1 MDKQFIINAISNL
14 IEAEREWKRLC
25 DIVFQ
30 LGGELEK
37 TRFEEV
43 MYTHEELVYKLL
55 MEQSEFGE
63 VNEAEF
69 YLFIESIKELANN
82 SHITVQLSKNPND
95 PSYIIST
102 PSELYELYVPGPAIQ
117 PILDYIED

>member
-14 IEAEREWKRLC
+14 IEAKREWNRLC
-25 DIVFQ
+25 TIVFQ
-30 LGGELEK
+30 LGGELTE
-37 TRFEEV
+37 TRFEKV
-43 MYTHEELVYKLL
+43 ISTHEELVYKLL

-69 YLFIESIKELANN
+69 DLFIDSIQELAHNN
-82 SHITVQLSKNPND
+82 YVIVQLSKNPND
-95 PSYIIST
+95 PPYIIST